1 MLSIKRTTVNQTQLE
16 HIPTHRLATQ
26 VLHRGSF
33 KQKRELAQFLSD
45 IAITQL
51 SAAGI
56 LFRRVFEM

>member
-1 MLSIKRTTVNQTQLE
+1 MLNIKRTTVNQSQLD
-16 HIPTHRLATQ
+16 HIPTYRLATQ

-51 SAAGI
+51 SATGME
-56 LFRRVFEM
+56 FRIV

>member
-1 MLSIKRTTVNQTQLE
+1 MLNIKRATVNQSQLE
-16 HIPTHRLATQ
+16 YIPTYRLATQ

-51 SAAGI
+51 SATGME
-56 LFRRVFEM
+56 FRII